1 MTGHTEMTEAGAAT
15 PQATSLY
22 VYGVI
27 PAADAGNWPG
37 ADGLEAPDSTV
48 RTVVAGE
55 LAALVSALPSDRT
68 PGRRDD
74 LEAHRRVL
82 SLANERGT
90 TIPMRFGIVMDSEDL
105 LREDLL
111 GQHAPEF
118 TDLLKKLDG
127 HVQMTVRAFYGED
140 GLLPE
145 VAESDPE
152 IVRRTAAI
160 QGLSELESRQ
170 ERIDLGEL
178 IAARVTARREQ
189 DEQSLM
195 ERLSPFAT
203 DVRVDPPS
211 SERVALNA
219 QLLVRRDRRGALDQA
234 VGVLTTALK
243 GHLAIRYLG
252 PLPPYSFTELSL
264 EAGGE

>member
-1 MTGHTEMTEAGAAT
+1 MTGRSEMTAAASAT

-27 PAADAGNWPG
+27 PAADARGWPG
-37 ADGLEAPDSTV
+37 ADGIDGPSATV

-55 LAALVSALPSDRT
+55 LAALVSGLPSDRI

-105 LREDLL
+105 VHEELL
-111 GQHAPEF
+111 VRHAPEF
-118 TDLLKKLDG
+118 TDLLQKLDG
-127 HVQMTVRAFYGED
+127 HVQMTVRAFYAED
-140 GLLPE
+140 ALLRE
-145 VAESDPE
+145 VAENDPE

-170 ERIDLGEL
+170 ERIELGQLVAE
-178 IAARVTARREQ
+178 RVTARREQ
-189 DEQSLM
+189 DEQALLD
-195 ERLSPFAT
+195 RLSPLAT
-203 DVRVDPPS
+203 EVRVDPPG

-219 QLLVRRDRRGALDQA
+219 QLLVRRDRRSALDDV
-234 VGVLTTALK
+234 VGVLGAALE
-243 GHLAIRYLG
+243 GHLALRYLG
-252 PLPPYSFTELSL
+252 PLPPYSFTDLSL